1 MPAASIILL
10 LMIAFIASRLLRST
24 KLWWALLSTIMAGL
38 LVGMLGRE
46 VIGQNN
52 DNKTSQTQLIK
63 TTSYVDSGCMQSL
76 VTSVESDATICHSG
90 VAGYIPECTERLR
103 DMVLIGNT
111 GTNGRDSPLIED
123 DS

>member
-24 KLWWALLSTIMAGL
+24 KLWWTLLSTIMAG